1 MNLALFSQSSAT
13 QKFWFRGSMARQWCV
28 TCCPPAQLLNPRV
41 PSLPQSH
48 VPGVWKSVPD
58 VQYFKC
64 KSLSDTESG
73 KKRKTLNQHF
83 SLSHSG
89 STRLVFVLSSRQLFL
104 FFLPVYFFLSTCI
117 TYFFFF
123 LQNSLFFFLYY
134 IFFFYKIY
142 ILILFCQNSRHENQ
156 FIFRETRS
164 ESRPRRHWRSD
175 LEKFLHRIMIKLTVG
190 AKSWKFV
197 FDKFIFWWSFDR
209 QKLCAQEITHHLK

>member
-28 TCCPPAQLLNPRV
+28 TGCPPAQLLNPRV

-89 STRLVFVLSSRQLFL
+89 STRLVFVLSSSNSSFSSYHSL
-104 FFLPVYFFLSTCI
+104 FFSLYMYYI
-117 TYFFFF
+117 FFF
-123 LQNSLFFFLYY
+123 LQNSLFFFSLLH
-134 IFFFYKIY
+134 FFFYKIY